1 MLSYII
7 YSHSIQNP
15 FLYFHRK
22 FSRLSCHSSTGL
34 NTAVQQI
41 IMSPIAPYA
50 KEHQDTNGPGDARP
64 TALRIVRDQS
74 LDDQLRGKVILVT
87 GGTSGIG
94 FETVRALHA
103 TGADVY
109 FTGRDAEKGKKAEA
123 ELRYDNKP
131 GKLEYMEMG
140 LDSLKSIREFAA
152 DFLSRTAGKLNIL
165 VCNAGELRFVAPS
178 PGTLHEDF
186 LFSMY

>member
-1 MLSYII
+1 
-7 YSHSIQNP
+7 
-15 FLYFHRK
+15 
-22 FSRLSCHSSTGL
+22 
-34 NTAVQQI
+34 
-41 IMSPIAPYA
+41 MSLIAPYA

-74 LDDQLRGKVILVT
+74 LDGQLKGKAILVT

-109 FTGRDAEKGKKAEA
+109 FTGRDVEKGKKAEE
-123 ELRYDNKP
+123 ELRYDDKP

-140 LDSLKSIREFAA
+140 LDSLKSVREFAVE
-152 DFLSRTAGKLNIL
+152 FLSRTSGKLNIL
-165 VCNAGELRFVAPS
+165 ICNAGELKILSISSGDFVLPMS
-178 PGTLHEDF
+178 DF
-186 LFSMY
+186 DIQGFVDIRKERPKMVLSYILEPTT